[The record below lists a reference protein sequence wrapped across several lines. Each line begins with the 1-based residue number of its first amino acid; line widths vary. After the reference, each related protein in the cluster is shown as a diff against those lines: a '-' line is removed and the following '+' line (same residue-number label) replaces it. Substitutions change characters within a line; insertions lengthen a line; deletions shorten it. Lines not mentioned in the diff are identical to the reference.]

1 MSTGHTLTWFVFA
14 SNKIDSDT
22 FFFYIKRYFRR
33 THKAYKI
40 NRVLVIHVSVR
51 LSARASDSK
60 HMAAVSSTT
69 H

>member
-14 SNKIDSDT
+14 SNKIDSDN
-22 FFFYIKRYFRR
+22 FFYILGER
-33 THKAYKI
+33 TRHKAYKI